1 MEEETKAL
9 KETAELADAA
19 LAAAAEVQ
27 DKTSSADARGKRS
40 TATQRSKVAAKQSWE
55 PHHDDVKSFA
65 PRRRRTAAIVASLAL
80 SPVSPVNQAKGAKGK
95 AAKVTAAQAR
105 KSKENASSPLPLTRA
120 GTRAGRRDGGTT
132 TTGLSRR
139 SRAAARDIG
148 PSVEASALSLH
159 LTACCA

>member
-19 LAAAAEVQ
+19 LAAAAELQ
-27 DKTSSADARGKRS
+27 DKTSRADARGKRLA
-40 TATQRSKVAAKQSWE
+40 ATQRNSKVAAKQSWE

-65 PRRRRTAAIVASLAL
+65 PLGRRTAAIVASLAL
-80 SPVSPVNQAKGAKGK
+80 SPVSPVNQTKGAKGK

-120 GTRAGRRDGGTT
+120 GRRDGGATT
-132 TTGLSRR
+132 MGLSRR

-148 PSVEASALSLH
+148 PSVEASALSFH
-159 LTACCA
+159 LTARGA